1 MRRADGRRYLPGGIA
16 EHIRSSCGHGQAQGL
31 SLRWRSTPSVPSEA
45 FSRIM
50 GRDDVMKL
58 TERQHQDA
66 WIGKRMWK
74 VVA

>member
-1 MRRADGRRYLPGGIA
+1 
-16 EHIRSSCGHGQAQGL
+16 
-31 SLRWRSTPSVPSEA
+31 VPSEA